1 MRSRR
6 RGAILALEAV
16 PLRARLM
23 MLEHATRL
31 RRREETLPE
40 PFVLDLL
47 GEDDLLDPS
56 SDLLVCGPCLR
67 DASEGLRIRAA

>member
-1 MRSRR
+1 
-6 RGAILALEAV
+6 
-16 PLRARLM
+16 M